1 MPLRPGDLI
10 QFKQEGRPIAVLT
23 AWDALSAAL
32 VEAAGADV
40 VLVGDS
46 LAMVVLG
53 HATTLPVT
61 LEEMLQHCRA
71 VGRGLGLGR
80 PPARQPLLVCDLPFL
95 SYQCGLDGAVA
106 AAGAV
111 LKHSPAA
118 AVKLEGGEPETVAV
132 VDRLVRS
139 GIPVMA
145 HLGLTPQSV
154 HRLGYR
160 RQATDP
166 MGQERLRRAAL
177 NLEAAG
183 SFALVLEH
191 VPADLAASLRRELTI
206 PVIGI
211 GAGDDCDG
219 QVRVTADLLGL
230 TERQPPFSPPLLA
243 GRSLAIEA
251 LGGWVAGLAA
261 AAAPLRAA
269 PIRPAPISPAPI
281 SSAPISLP
289 PSAPPTTP
297 PAPAAPHC

>member
-166 MGQERLRRAAL
+166 ISQERLRRAAL

-281 SSAPISLP
+281 SPP
-289 PSAPPTTP
+289 PSAPPTKP
-297 PAPAAPHC
+297 PAPSAPHC